1 MASLRPTLALRGRC
15 QSSAPQ
21 WQQLRR
27 MLQGL
32 HLSPKAGS
40 ARQLSTTTPGTD
52 YSTTPDEFVAASM
65 GRVRAALQEIGER
78 DEMPGGLQMPKH
90 ARALPI
96 SPSYFS
102 RQSDFNDSYLT
113 LLKLM
118 RQYAHLP
125 TVPADQ
131 VEKAAFRTLKDFR
144 LSAGEHVKAVEY
156 AKAMTLVRRL
166 HKIHPSLA
174 PESVKEAVGKF
185 KRNINPHTNIA
196 KPIEIDRFGRALGV
210 GRRKTSTARAWVVEG
225 TGEVLVNGKS
235 LADAFG
241 RVHDRESAMWPLKAA
256 QRVDKYNV
264 WALVDGGGTTGQA
277 EALTLAIAKALL
289 AHEPALKPV
298 LRRGTSINANTLPLH
313 SNDADTSSSR
323 RRESGSQNRGEE
335 EARPPQGQEEACLG
349 QALNK
354 PIVLPG
360 ICNAPNLP
368 SHMTLTCLFLNP
380 APVGR
385 RHPMCSHNVRHG
397 GCPPHLHGWAEASGR
412 AALTMYNTELYH
424 HVCRGIFA

>member
-1 MASLRPTLALRGRC
+1 MASLRPTFALRGRY

-32 HLSPKAGS
+32 QLSPKASS
-40 ARQLSTTTPGTD
+40 ARPLSTTTSGADDTI
-52 YSTTPDEFVAASM
+52 TPDEFAAMSM
-65 GRVRAALQEIGER
+65 GRVRAALQDMDRRNQTPGSSELR
-78 DEMPGGLQMPKH
+78 MPPH

-102 RQSDFNDSYLT
+102 RQADFNDSYLT
-113 LLKLM
+113 LQKLM
-118 RQYAHLP
+118 RKYAHLP

-144 LSAGEHVKAVEY
+144 LSAGEDVRAAEY
-156 AKAMTLVRRL
+156 AKAMKLVRRL

-185 KRNINPHTNIA
+185 KRNINPHTNVA

-241 RVHDRESAMWPLKAA
+241 RVHDRESAMWPLKAS

-277 EALTLAIAKALL
+277 EALTLAVAKALL

-298 LRRGTSINANTLPLH
+298 LRRGKCTPTRTLYSQAVVMLTYYLAGVVTR
-313 SNDADTSSSR
+313 DR
-323 RRESGSQNRGEE
+323 RTVERKKHGHLK
-335 EARPPQGQEEACLG
+335 ARK
-349 QALNK
+349 K
-354 PIVLPG
+354 PAWVK
-360 ICNAPNLP
+360 
-368 SHMTLTCLFLNP
+368 
-380 APVGR
+380 R
-385 RHPMCSHNVRHG
+385 
-397 GCPPHLHGWAEASGR
+397 
-412 AALTMYNTELYH
+412 
-424 HVCRGIFA
+424 